1 MWKLLLSLWS
11 VPLLLGIVV
20 LMRRI
25 NGVPLIKKDERRLW
39 LGRSKDIRLS
49 LWMGIKF
56 GLIAIVLFMAG
67 LVEGIIL
74 PNVNIFFQVLV
85 PILTSAGAILLLLGW
100 LRWRVPPARTLQR
113 NPAPSATADFFF
125 R

>member
-1 MWKLLLSLWS
+1 MWKLLLSLWA
-11 VPLLLGIVV
+11 VPLLLAIVV

-25 NGVPLIKKDERRLW
+25 DGVPLIKKDERRLW

-56 GLIAIVLFMAG
+56 GLIATILFIAG
-67 LVEGIIL
+67 LVEGIVL

-85 PILTSAGAILLLLGW
+85 PILTSAGVILLLLGW

-113 NPAPSATADFFF
+113 NAGPSATADFFF

>member
-56 GLIAIVLFMAG
+56 ALIAVVLFIVG

-74 PNVNIFFQVLV
+74 PNVNIFFQFLV
-85 PILTSAGAILLLLGW
+85 PILTSAGVILLLLGW
-100 LRWRVPPARTLQR
+100 LRWHVPPARALQR
-113 NPAPSATADFFF
+113 NPASSTTADFFF

>member
-11 VPLLLGIVV
+11 IPLLLAIVV

-56 GLIAIVLFMAG
+56 ALIAIILFIAG
-67 LVEGIIL
+67 LVEGIVL

-85 PILTSAGAILLLLGW
+85 PILTSAGVILLLLGW
-100 LRWRVPPARTLQR
+100 LRWHVPPARALQR
-113 NPAPSATADFFF
+113 NAAHSPTADFFF